1 MEARCVGVGPPPAG
15 VGDAGRDGTT
25 TAPTAVTAI
34 DARASAVANR
44 NRSRCRIGGR
54 EGAGSPVPGCEPGLP
69 IIDAT
74 PWMPSWRGIVSS
86 PSCDAPRTSAIVT
99 ARNVGGDQTSDAV
112 TTAPADATA
121 QPFDEATR
129 ALDAAAVRWCR
140 LRDRGTSNEDD
151 VLVDPADLPMARR
164 ALAAAGWR
172 ERPHPGHGSH
182 RAFHHFDP
190 ASGRWSKLDLVTA
203 LDFGRWQEWPSGLAA
218 GCLARNESGADGR
231 ALVVDDAFWTLL
243 LHELLDRPGT
253 PPRRID
259 RLRQLAAGARDDGA
273 PAEVVRP
280 WLPRS
285 WTPTSVIA
293 AAAAG
298 DVDRLVGLGVAM
310 NRHLGRRPGA
320 IARRLVAQILRWL
333 DKRDPPFVRAGRTIA
348 LLGPDG
354 AGKSA
359 LTGLVGVGGPMPIR
373 SVYLGLYG
381 GSRARQRARRLP
393 GLGLARRLTAMWR
406 GWLIA
411 WWHARRGRLV
421 LLDRHPYDARL
432 ADSRPRSLT
441 GRLRRALLGHALPA
455 PDVVIILDAPAEVLY
470 SRKPEHTVER
480 SETQR
485 RRYLALAADI
495 AGSLVVDASAPLD
508 EVARTITT
516 IAWRLDDP

>member
-1 MEARCVGVGPPPAG
+1 MAWHCIVAFV
-15 VGDAGRDGTT
+15 DALW
-25 TAPTAVTAI
+25 I
-34 DARASAVANR
+34 SAN
-44 NRSRCRIGGR
+44 
-54 EGAGSPVPGCEPGLP
+54 
-69 IIDAT
+69 
-74 PWMPSWRGIVSS
+74 
-86 PSCDAPRTSAIVT
+86 VT
-99 ARNVGGDQTSDAV
+99 ARDVGGDQTSDAG
-112 TTAPADATA
+112 TTAPADPTA
-121 QPFDEATR
+121 KPFDEATR
-129 ALDAAAVRWCR
+129 AFDDAAVRWCR
-140 LRDRGTSNEDD
+140 LRDRATSSEDD

-164 ALAAAGWR
+164 ALAAAGWH

-190 ASGRWSKLDLVTA
+190 ANGRWSKLDLVTA

-231 ALVVDDAFWTLL
+231 SLAEDDAFWTLL

-253 PPRRID
+253 APRRID

-273 PAEVVRP
+273 PTEVVRP

-293 AAAAG
+293 TAAAG

-320 IARRLVAQILRWL
+320 IARRLVAKVLRWL

-359 LTGLVGVGGPMPIR
+359 LVGLVGVGGPMPVR

-381 GSRARQRARRLP
+381 GSRARQRARGLP

-406 GWLIA
+406 GWLIG

-421 LLDRHPYDARL
+421 LFDRHPYDARL
-432 ADSRPRSLT
+432 DDSQAQTPADRM
-441 GRLRRALLGHALPA
+441 RRAILGHALPA
-455 PDVVIILDAPAEVLY
+455 PDMVIILDAPAEVLY
-470 SRKPEHTVER
+470 SRKPEHSIER
-480 SETQR
+480 IETQR
-485 RRYLALAADI
+485 RRYLTLASDVDRARI
-495 AGSLVVDASAPLD
+495 VDASAPLD
-508 EVARTITT
+508 EVARRITA
-516 IAWRLDDP
+516 IAWRGPDRRPQAR